1 MKSAKGR
8 EYREALIDAL
18 VVNHIYRDIH
28 DKDARRAVADL
39 VCHEINLALDPQ
51 VSSMAANMIN
61 GRDDQFRETMQEMVN
76 EQAYSDMRSEMTTA
90 FNELLHRMGL
100 VQL

>member
-8 EYREALIDAL
+8 DYREALIDAL
-18 VVNHIYRDIH
+18 TINHIYSDTH

-39 VCHEINLALDPQ
+39 VSFEVNLALDPQ

-61 GRDDQFRETMQEMVN
+61 GRDDQFRETMQEMVA
-76 EQAYSDMRSEMTTA
+76 EQAYSDRREEMTTA